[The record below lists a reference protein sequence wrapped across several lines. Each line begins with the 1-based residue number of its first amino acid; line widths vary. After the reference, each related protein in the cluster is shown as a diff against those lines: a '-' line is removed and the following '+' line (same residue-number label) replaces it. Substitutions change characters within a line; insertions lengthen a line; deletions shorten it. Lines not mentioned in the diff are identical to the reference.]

1 MLSNKLSWDD
11 HDDRY
16 SIVKRLLHYNVG
28 TAFDYEVVSEGSSD
42 IVYVWLGEQEGF
54 KLDMLLSDYST
65 EAAFQ
70 EALREKLSYLASI
83 APLGL
88 VDGEMVVYRDVISG
102 LQRRLLASDIVIDDN
117 RILYTLD
124 TDGGPAVQ
132 FMAEGNDLDGSN
144 SALAD
149 SFAAQWGDATL
160 FDFAGVSRILVRVFL
175 LDTTDSGPFTDYWI
189 DIPTPSNLQFMFDVL
204 LGMQWDGVTTSE
216 RRLWVRGVKR
226 AEGKF

>member
-1 MLSNKLSWDD
+1 MSSNKLSWDD
-11 HDDRY
+11 RDDRY

-65 EAAFQ
+65 EASFQ

-88 VDGEMVVYRDVISG
+88 VDGEMMVYRDVISG

-149 SFAAQWGDATL
+149 SFAAQWG
-160 FDFAGVSRILVRVFL
+160 GCYSV
-175 LDTTDSGPFTDYWI
+175 
-189 DIPTPSNLQFMFDVL
+189 
-204 LGMQWDGVTTSE
+204 
-216 RRLWVRGVKR
+216 
-226 AEGKF
+226 